1 MARKPIAKPAARGGD
16 KAAAKPPA
24 KAPGAPT
31 RAATGSPS
39 KTRVKAR
46 TNVGI
51 RPHAPAFDAPTDT
64 RAPRAAP
71 SSPRALDRVT
81 MIPALP
87 PRPREGHKATFGH
100 VLVLAGSY
108 RYTGAAVLTARA
120 TLRSGAGLVTL
131 GCPKSAHAA
140 IAAHLLCEMS
150 LPLAD
155 AAPGVFAPDAVSE
168 ALDWAE
174 RANAV
179 ALGPGIA
186 TDTPAMRFAQ
196 DMAVFCP
203 LPMVIDADG
212 ISALVGAAQRLEWAE
227 GRRVLTPHP
236 GEAARLLSCSTAEV
250 MADREGA
257 AIRIARETNS
267 IVLIKGAGTI
277 VTDAERVYVNASG
290 NPGMA
295 TAGSGD
301 VLTGVIAALLAQ
313 GMDPFDAACLGAHLH
328 GRAGDLAA
336 RALGEHGMIATD
348 ILESL
353 PLAFRDHAT
362 ARA

>member
-1 MARKPIAKPAARGGD
+1 MAAKPRPKSAVKRGGKASGGAGGKPAAVS
-16 KAAAKPPA
+16 AAAA
-24 KAPGAPT
+24 APVA
-31 RAATGSPS
+31 
-39 KTRVKAR
+39 
-46 TNVGI
+46 
-51 RPHAPAFDAPTDT
+51 
-64 RAPRAAP
+64 RAAP
-71 SSPRALDRVT
+71 GGPQAIAR
-81 MIPALP
+81 IKKPPALP
-87 PRPREGHKATFGH
+87 PRPRDGHKATFGH

-120 TLRSGAGLVTL
+120 TLRAGAGLVTL

-140 IAAHLLCEMS
+140 ISSHLLCEMS

-155 AAPGVFAPDAVSE
+155 SAPGVFAPDAVSE

-212 ISALVGAAQRLEWAE
+212 LSALVGATQRLEWAE
-227 GRRVLTPHP
+227 GRRILTPHP
-236 GEAARLLSCSTAEV
+236 GEAARLLSCSMAEV
-250 MADREGA
+250 TADREGA
-257 AIRIARETNS
+257 AIRIARESNS
-267 IVLIKGAGTI
+267 IVLLKGAGTI
-277 VTDAERVYVNASG
+277 VTDAERVYVNSSG

-301 VLTGVIAALLAQ
+301 VLTGVIGALLAQ
-313 GMDPFDAACLGAHLH
+313 GMDAFDAACLGAYLH

-336 RALGEHGMIATD
+336 RALGEYGMIATD

-353 PLAFRDHAT
+353 PLAFRDHAANT
-362 ARA
+362 